1 MGKENFFGLSAD
13 FVDTLND
20 DDLQKLNDAKKTIQ
34 LYQNKQKECSG
45 VDENLREYLIA
56 QAAKRAEEEEACERV
71 RSRFK

>member
-13 FVDTLND
+13 FVDTLSD
-20 DDLQKLNDAKKTIQ
+20 DDLQKLSDARKTIQ
-34 LYQNKQKECSG
+34 SYQNKQKECGG

-56 QAAKRAEEEEACERV
+56 QEAKRAAEEEACERL

>member
-45 VDENLREYLIA
+45 VDENLRAYLIA
-56 QAAKRAEEEEACERV
+56 QAEKRAAEEEACERV